1 MLRSLDGSLTE
12 EAKYNCIDKGEVSLK
27 DVQDLHKSPLRRPH
41 QVYLHPNGQEVV
53 VQEHRCSSD
62 CVSEVL
68 KVSLCPLVFQGT
80 YHQSTAVVSL
90 RSAQI

>member
-1 MLRSLDGSLTE
+1 MLHLIDGSLTK
-12 EAKYNCIDKGEVSLK
+12 EAKYSCIDKGEVSLK

-41 QVYLHPNGQEVV
+41 QVNLHPNGQEVV

-68 KVSLCPLVFQGT
+68 KVSLCLLVFKGA
-80 YHQSTAVVSL
+80 YRQSTAVVSL
-90 RSAQI
+90 RSARI